1 MVEVIGWINY
11 SSSIKKENTIKIIK
25 IVKKITKHKK
35 KKRKR

>member
-25 IVKKITKHKK
+25 IVKKNNQT
-35 KKRKR
+35 